1 MNNNSTPKK
10 IKKVRLEEL
19 SEETRQTAP
28 SKSRMS
34 IRELSEAYKDK
45 NHPRHDEAAKEYE
58 RTAKSLA
65 PRIAEYQK
73 FLGESSALLSS
84 HKVWLPDY
92 SPVLKQYQSIQK
104 AATRNLLPSFK
115 FNTSVPVLPEPV
127 KALQQTPSIP
137 SISSPTLKNVKAI
150 SEHLAQD
157 AQERAEREKQQL
169 ELFQK
174 QCEILESVAAGQSV
188 LAQEIAT
195 LREQQAQSDAKN
207 SRTANWNL
215 SLVALTLLATVIF
228 SLITIT
234 SSSDKTDY
242 QVPEPTQ
249 VSYSPSPTSP
259 LEGL

>member
-1 MNNNSTPKK
+1 
-10 IKKVRLEEL
+10 
-19 SEETRQTAP
+19 
-28 SKSRMS
+28 MS

-45 NHPRHDEAAKEYE
+45 NHPRHDEAVKEYE

-84 HKVWLPDY
+84 HKVSLPDY

-104 AATRNLLPSFK
+104 VATRNLLPSFK

-150 SEHLAQD
+150 SEHLTQD

-207 SRTANWNL
+207 SKATVWNL
-215 SLVALTLLATVIF
+215 TLVSLTLIATIF
-228 SLITIT
+228 GCTKDA
-234 SSSDKTDY
+234 SS
-242 QVPEPTQ
+242 PAPAPTPT
-249 VSYSPSPTSP
+249 VSSYSSAPPAP
-259 LEGL
+259 